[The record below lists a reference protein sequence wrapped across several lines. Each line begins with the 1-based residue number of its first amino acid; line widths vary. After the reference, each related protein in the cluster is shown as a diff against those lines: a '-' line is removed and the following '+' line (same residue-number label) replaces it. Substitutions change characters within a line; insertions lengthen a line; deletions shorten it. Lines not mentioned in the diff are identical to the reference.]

1 MVQTANST
9 QAASLLNTRPDLE
22 MFLRP
27 FVSRK
32 GTQRHC
38 DHLGKLQP
46 LQCNPRERKIEC
58 YEVALFLKAFF
69 SELTTHGYWEVDGLS
84 SEGLAWTP
92 IVCCETFELL
102 VQCPPGKHI
111 TSVLD
116 IYPHLSFS
124 ITFDRWGRTWY

>member
-9 QAASLLNTRPDLE
+9 QAASLLTNRPDLE

-27 FVSRK
+27 FVRRK
-32 GTQRHC
+32 STQRHC

-46 LQCNPRERKIEC
+46 LRCNPRERKIEC
-58 YEVALFLKAFF
+58 YEVALFLEVVF
-69 SELTTHGYWEVDGLS
+69 SELATHGYWEVDGSS

-102 VQCPPGKHI
+102 VQCPPGKRI
-111 TSVLD
+111 TFVLEL
-116 IYPHLSFS
+116 YPPLSFHCL
-124 ITFDRWGRTWY
+124 RLLR